1 MGSLYVVSDVHG
13 HRDDFLRGLDR
24 LGFGADDELWIL
36 GDLLDR
42 GPDGFGVVE
51 AVMRLQREAPGRV
64 HVLMGNH
71 EILAVGRYRFPG
83 SQFSASWRA
92 NGGRVEDQARLR
104 EEHIAWLASLPVL
117 GGARSYVLMHS
128 DTTAITTWGGS
139 VEEVNET
146 VRDLLSDPDDL
157 EAHWQVWALLTRRYE
172 FAGGDGR
179 EVARPAHQVRRPADR
194 ARPHD
199 HRLVARR
206 AVVTGHAATAVR
218 RRAGARHRR
227 RPLRRRAAVVRRARL
242 TRSGRPDAAASDPS
256 DAADRTGQTRRRTA
270 VTLPRMVAWV
280 PSIGS

>member
-92 NGGRVEDQARLR
+92 NGGLAEDQARLR

-117 GGARSYVLMHS
+117 GGARSYLLMHS

-179 EVARPAHQVRRPADR
+179 EVARG
-194 ARPHD
+194 
-199 HRLVARR
+199 L
-206 AVVTGHAATAVR
+206 
-218 RRAGARHRR
+218 
-227 RPLRRRAAVVRRARL
+227 L
-242 TRSGRPDAAASDPS
+242 TRYG
-256 DAADRTGQTRRRTA
+256 GQQIVHGHTI
-270 VTLPRMVAWV
+270 
-280 PSIGS
+280 IGSLLDEPSSRVTQPLLYADGLVLDIDGGRYDGGPLLFVELD